1 MINILA
7 GAIIMGYSIAG
18 LYFLKMWRRSRE
30 QLFVLFGS
38 AFLLL
43 AINQA
48 IVSVAQISREE
59 HSWVYL
65 IRLAAFLLI
74 IIAILLKNTE
84 RGKASGD

>member
-18 LYFLKMWRRSRE
+18 LYFIKMWRRSRE
-30 QLFVLFGS
+30 QLFLFFGS
-38 AFLLL
+38 AFFLL
-43 AINQA
+43 AINQT
-48 IVSVAQISREE
+48 IVSVAQIKREE

-74 IIAILLKNTE
+74 IVAILIKNTE
-84 RGKASGD
+84 SSKTNDE